1 MAGRALSLGLDV
13 YGKEKKLKSHFMA
26 KKEKLIDAYI
36 AKSAGFAKPILN
48 KIRELVHKACPDVEE
63 KMKWSMP
70 FFDYK
75 GEMLCH
81 MASFKQHAVMG
92 FWKVPLMK
100 DSILVEN
107 AKSETAMG
115 HLGRIGSLKD
125 MPSDKKITAWIKEAM
140 QLNDNGIKLPAK
152 AKPADKKELII
163 PDYFTKVLSKNKKAK
178 QVFEN
183 FAYSHRKEYVMWITE
198 AKTEET
204 RNKRM
209 ETALEWL
216 AEGKSRLWKYESK

>member
-1 MAGRALSLGLDV
+1 MAI
-13 YGKEKKLKSHFMA
+13 KEKK
-26 KKEKLIDAYI
+26 IDAYI
-36 AKSAGFAKPILN
+36 ARSADFAKPILLH
-48 KIRELVHKACPDVEE
+48 IRQLVHKACPDVEE

-92 FWKVPLMK
+92 FWKASLMK
-100 DSILVEN
+100 DPILVEN

-115 HLGRIGSLKD
+115 HLGKICSLKD
-125 MPSDKKITAWIKEAM
+125 LPSDKKITAWIKEAM
-140 QLNDNGIKLPAK
+140 QLTDKGIKLPAK
-152 AKPADKKELII
+152 EKPAATKALAE
-163 PDYFTKVLSKNKKAK
+163 PDYFTKALAKNKKAK

-183 FAYSHRKEYVMWITE
+183 FPPSHKKEYLLWITE
-198 AKTEET
+198 AKTEDT

-209 ETALEWL
+209 STALEWI
-216 AEGKSRLWKYESK
+216 AEGKGRNWKYEKK

>member
-1 MAGRALSLGLDV
+1 
-13 YGKEKKLKSHFMA
+13 MA
-26 KKEKLIDAYI
+26 KKEKAIDTYI
-36 AKSAGFAKPILN
+36 AKSAGFAKPILTH
-48 KIRELVHKACPDVEE
+48 IRDLVHKACPDVEE

-92 FWKVPLMK
+92 FWKAPLMK

-115 HLGRIGSLKD
+115 HLGKISSLKD
-125 MPSDKKITAWIKEAM
+125 LPSDKKITAWIKKAM
-140 QLNDNGIKLPAK
+140 VLTDKGIKLSARIK
-152 AKPADKKELII
+152 TTAQKELIV
-163 PDYFTKVLSKNKKAK
+163 PDYFVKALAKNKKAK

-183 FAYSHRKEYVMWITE
+183 FTPSHKKEYLQWITE

-209 ETALEWL
+209 ETALEWI
-216 AEGKSRLWKYESK
+216 AEGKGRNWKYERK

>member
-1 MAGRALSLGLDV
+1 
-13 YGKEKKLKSHFMA
+13 MA
-26 KKEKLIDAYI
+26 KKEKAIDTYI
-36 AKSAGFAKPILN
+36 AKSADFAKPILN
-48 KIRELVHKACPDVEE
+48 HIRALVHKTCPDVEE

-92 FWKVPLMK
+92 FWKASLMK

-107 AKSETAMG
+107 ARSETAMG

-125 MPSDKKITAWIKEAM
+125 MPPDKKITAWIKEAM
-140 QLNDNGIKLPAK
+140 QLNDKGIKLLAK
-152 AKPADKKELII
+152 ANAADKKELII
-163 PDYFTKVLSKNKKAK
+163 PDYFIKAISRNKKAK

-183 FAYSHRKEYVMWITE
+183 FAYSHKKEYVMWITE

-209 ETALEWL
+209 ETALEWI
-216 AEGKSRLWKYESK
+216 AEGKSRLWKYEKK

>member
-1 MAGRALSLGLDV
+1 MKD
-13 YGKEKKLKSHFMA
+13 KK
-26 KKEKLIDAYI
+26 IDAYI
-36 AKSAGFAKPILN
+36 AKSADFAMPILN
-48 KIRELVHKACPDVEE
+48 HIRELVHKACPDVEE
-63 KMKWSMP
+63 KIKWSMP

-92 FWKVPLMK
+92 FWKASLMK
-100 DSILVEN
+100 DPSLVEN

-115 HLGRIGSLKD
+115 HLGRITSLKD
-125 MPSDKKITAWIKEAM
+125 MPSDKKITGWIKEAM
-140 QLNDNGIKLPAK
+140 ELNDKGIKLPAK
-152 AKPADKKELII
+152 EKPSEKEKKELTV
-163 PDYFTKVLSKNKKAK
+163 PDYFTKALAKNKKAK

-183 FAYSHRKEYVMWITE
+183 FAYSHKKEYVMWVSE

-209 ETALEWL
+209 ATTLEWL
-216 AEGKSRLWKYESK
+216 AEGKSRLWKYEKK

>member
-1 MAGRALSLGLDV
+1 MAT
-13 YGKEKKLKSHFMA
+13 KEKK
-26 KKEKLIDAYI
+26 IDAYI
-36 AKSAGFAKPILN
+36 AKSADFAKPILLH
-48 KIRELVHKACPDVEE
+48 IRQLVHKACPDVEE

-92 FWKVPLMK
+92 FWKATLMK

-107 AKSETAMG
+107 ARSETAMG
-115 HLGRIGSLKD
+115 HLGKITSLKD
-125 MPSDKKITAWIKEAM
+125 LPSDKKITAWIKEAM
-140 QLNDNGIKLPAK
+140 LLNDKGIKLPAK
-152 AKPADKKELII
+152 TKTVVKTEMAV
-163 PDYFTKVLSKNKKAK
+163 PDYFEKALAKNKKAK
-178 QVFEN
+178 QVFEK
-183 FAYSHRKEYVMWITE
+183 FPPSHKKEYLMWITE

-209 ETALEWL
+209 ATALDWI
-216 AEGKSRLWKYESK
+216 AEGKGRNWKYESK